1 MFIGALFIIAKTG
14 KQTSLSLNM
23 DMDKQTAIHSYNE
36 IIFRDKNIG
45 LLIHATWMSLK
56 CILLS
61 KRFQTPSLHITG
73 FHSYS
78 TLETAKPQG
87 QSTEQSMPGAGWGWG
102 GRDDW

>member
-14 KQTSLSLNM
+14 KQTSLSPNM
-23 DMDKQTAIHSYNE
+23 EMDKQTVIHSYNA
-36 IIFRDKNIG
+36 IIFRDKNAG

-61 KRFQTPSLHITG
+61 KRFQTPSLHIAGCHTYG
-73 FHSYS
+73 

-87 QSTEQSMPGAGWGWG
+87 SSTDQSMPGAGG
-102 GRDDW
+102 GKW